1 MPRLKRDKNGKLILE
16 GPVLSEEEERELE
29 KIYREEMEEFEKEK
43 ELKRCQIGNLVGDEE
58 EYEEEYE
65 DEDLPFI
72 KNDAGEYICMENGY
86 SSEDEEFSHQEHLK
100 RKGKLNEEDE
110 REL

>member
-43 ELKRCQIGNLVGDEE
+43 ELKRRQVGNLVGD
-58 EYEEEYE
+58 EEEYE